1 MALYKFRV
9 MYEEDDNIF
18 RDIEIKPTQSF
29 IDFEAAIV
37 KAWGLPAEAETSFYE
52 SNDRAQKV
60 KAIPFRKTFKKDGQE
75 MHPVLLMFVNNP
87 HQKFLYVHEGKQ
99 DLVFFIEL
107 LQIGKEK
114 SDTEYPV
121 IVKSNGPSPVKK
133 EEVYKHIKTN
143 AVEPEITEGID
154 DDDEERIKD
163 MGFEGDDVEG
173 ITDEEE
179 VVEEA
184 DIDEEEI
191 SEEEEDSEV
200 TDDEIGDMFSFGEGG
215 DEDDRY

>member
-1 MALYKFRV
+1 

-29 IDFEAAIV
+29 IDFEAAIA
-37 KAWGLPAEAETSFYE
+37 KAWGLPAEAETSFFE

-60 KAIPFRKTFKKDGQE
+60 KAIPFRKTFKKDGKD

-87 HQKFLYVHEGKQ
+87 HQKFLYLHEGKQ
-99 DLVFFIEL
+99 DLIFFIEL

-121 IVKSNGPSPVKK
+121 MVKSSGPSPVKK
-133 EEVYKHIKTN
+133 EDVYKHIKAH
-143 AVEPEITEGID
+143 AVETEETEGID
-154 DDDEERIKD
+154 EDDEARLKD
-163 MGFEGDDVEG
+163 MGFEGED
-173 ITDEEE
+173 
-179 VVEEA
+179 VVEAIDDEKDTEETVA
-184 DIDEEEI
+184 DEQEETEV
-191 SEEEEDSEV
+191 EEDNEV
-200 TDDEIGDMFSFGEGG
+200 ADDEIGDMFSFGEGG